1 VKGRAKEREREP
13 VWLLGHRVAVDR
25 VDKDQAKRVEVAEKA
40 EMGEPGWG
48 LERASINQTPKAV
61 AVPDW
66 VLRNLEC
73 GLALRAIALQPQR
86 CVGHLPLPLKKQTAK
101 LAEHPKAVH
110 ERLSK
115 EPLRS
120 RQADAQP
127 DLGLDQ

>member
-1 VKGRAKEREREP
+1 LAHQGVVRRAGKGRVRRGEM
-13 VWLLGHRVAVDR
+13 
-25 VDKDQAKRVEVAEKA
+25 AEKA